1 MGNFKEDFEKG
12 FKQGFD
18 SIFEDMVD
26 ETASAMSEEEEI
38 EEKKSFVSTLRKVN
52 DFLLSRKFNKFVSD
66 KAKQCKVNDN
76 IIKNIYAKNILDNI
90 GKTLGVTI
98 ELVGNIFS
106 TLIKFIG
113 WVIINAVK
121 LTSKVL
127 QKIVNVITFRTIPA

>member
-90 GKTLGVTI
+90 GNTI